1 MVPPVVRPPD
11 VRREVPPPEGTPPT
25 GTSAGETKQ
34 AVRRNEAAQA
44 ILSQEPGGSV
54 THSNVAG
61 ATGGVKLAD
70 RTLLRSASKVGYARS
85 VPLVLRDDL
94 FLLHDPG
101 AGHPE
106 NPGRLRAIYDALD
119 ERPMPGVVNG
129 KPLPARRA
137 DLERIHTPDY
147 VDALESVAG
156 RRAQLDPDT
165 AMSPR
170 SYEAACLAAGA
181 AVQATEAVVAGS
193 ADGAFALVRPPGHHA
208 EADRA
213 MGFCLLNNVAIAAAF
228 AVDELA
234 CKRVLVLDPDVHHG
248 NGTQWAFWRRPDVLY
263 VSSHRFPFY
272 PGTGSIAEIGDGPG
286 TGYTINLPLPAGAG
300 DGDILHLYEAVVAPV
315 VAEWQPDLIL
325 VSAGFDSW
333 KHDPLGGL
341 QVSEQGFQALFAL
354 FRGWADQHCPG
365 RLALALEGGYD
376 PEGLVA
382 GVRAALGSLGGV
394 TAPPVSAAPRA
405 AVQSVVAQAKI
416 LLAPHWHALR

>member
-1 MVPPVVRPPD
+1 M
-11 VRREVPPPEGTPPT
+11 
-25 GTSAGETKQ
+25 
-34 AVRRNEAAQA
+34 
-44 ILSQEPGGSV
+44 
-54 THSNVAG
+54 
-61 ATGGVKLAD
+61 
-70 RTLLRSASKVGYARS
+70 
-85 VPLVLRDDL
+85 PLVLRDDL

-101 AGHPE
+101 AEHPE
-106 NPGRLRAIYDALD
+106 NPGRLRAIYQALD
-119 ERPMPGVVNG
+119 ERPMPGVAFEA
-129 KPLPARRA
+129 PATARQA
-137 DLERIHTPDY
+137 DLERVHTPEY
-147 VDALESVAG
+147 LASLAAVAG

-181 AVQATEAVVAGS
+181 MVQATEAVVGRR

-228 AVDELA
+228 AVDELG

-248 NGTQWAFWRRPDVLY
+248 NGTQWAFWQRRDVLY

-286 TGYTINLPLPAGAG
+286 SGYTINLPLPTGAG
-300 DGDILHLYEAVVAPV
+300 DADLLHVYEAVVLPV
-315 VAEWQPDLIL
+315 VREWQPDLIL
-325 VSAGFDSW
+325 VSAGFDTW
-333 KHDPLGGL
+333 KRDPIGGL
-341 QVSEQGFQALFAL
+341 NVSEQGFQALFAL
-354 FRGWADQHCPG
+354 FRSWAEEYCPG

-394 TAPPVSAAPRA
+394 TAPPVGVAPRA
-405 AVQSVVAQAKI
+405 AVQSVVAQART
-416 LLAPHWHALR
+416 LLAPHWRSLR